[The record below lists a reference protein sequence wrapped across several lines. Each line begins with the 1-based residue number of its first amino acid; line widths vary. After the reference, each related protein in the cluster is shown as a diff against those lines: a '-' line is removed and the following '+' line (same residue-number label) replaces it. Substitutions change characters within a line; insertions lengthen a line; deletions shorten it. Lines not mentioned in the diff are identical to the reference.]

1 VSEEPLADGLDSVS
15 WLPSLS
21 DQNNDVISSVRDGA
35 EILPFFPLGGIVY
48 TPSSEHVLNIFE
60 PRYRQMYNDILMNG
74 SKRFV
79 VAMSHPEKE
88 GTFAETGVI
97 FYLDEL
103 KEVSEQTED
112 QIKYVCNHKVIGRV
126 KLHRIINPEAWT
138 TRETY
143 LKVEG
148 SIINENV
155 IDNDIKGKEE
165 AKDEDNI
172 FVKILKPLS
181 EEEEK
186 LKKVFQ
192 DLANKQYDLQED
204 IRFSRDSLSSLA
216 VAPGE
221 DEDCLW
227 KTVRLWQ
234 QFVEQRLVATQNK
247 MQMEFQT
254 KIRDY
259 LMDDMGLDENELPSV
274 IGVNDMSP
282 ELQEETRNFLKKME
296 VKLRPLVLE
305 NNLTVQK
312 ILEADG
318 HTERVKLLR
327 YFIDAERRRLG
338 AKSSIQNMFSGDEAG
353 EASEN
358 VLVNKTQR
366 LESAGQD
373 SADDSGS
380 IFMDEPDSFQ

>member
-1 VSEEPLADGLDSVS
+1 
-15 WLPSLS
+15 
-21 DQNNDVISSVRDGA
+21 
-35 EILPFFPLGGIVY
+35 
-48 TPSSEHVLNIFE
+48 
-60 PRYRQMYNDILMNG
+60 MYNDILMNG

-227 KTVRLWQ
+227 
-234 QFVEQRLVATQNK
+234 
-247 MQMEFQT
+247 
-254 KIRDY
+254 
-259 LMDDMGLDENELPSV
+259 
-274 IGVNDMSP
+274 
-282 ELQEETRNFLKKME
+282 
-296 VKLRPLVLE
+296 
-305 NNLTVQK
+305 
-312 ILEADG
+312 
-318 HTERVKLLR
+318 
-327 YFIDAERRRLG
+327 
-338 AKSSIQNMFSGDEAG
+338 
-353 EASEN
+353 
-358 VLVNKTQR
+358 
-366 LESAGQD
+366 
-373 SADDSGS
+373 
-380 IFMDEPDSFQ
+380 